1 MSDSF
6 DSCEIVAIYIE
17 KINTINIVIYRPP
30 DAGTLAFNKVID
42 KTKTILENMD
52 KPEHNVIITG
62 DFNFRFVKWKRGIH
76 GGCRWEK
83 TGATM
88 TRDERDQFT
97 KLIELTDKY
106 NLVQAIEEPTR
117 ERNTLDLVFTNDISM
132 FTHIEVTKSNLSDH
146 NQIKIT
152 FLK

>member
-1 MSDSF
+1 M
-6 DSCEIVAIYIE
+6 V
-17 KINTINIVIYRPP
+17 
-30 DAGTLAFNKVID
+30 
-42 KTKTILENMD
+42 
-52 KPEHNVIITG
+52 ITG
-62 DFNFRFVKWKRGIH
+62 GK
-76 GGCRWEK
+76 K

-146 NQIKIT
+146 NQIEIT
-152 FLK
+152 TN